1 MPCSPPSEYACLS
14 DAGDSLCESDS
25 ERESQISD
33 AESQSQ
39 RDGRQWE
46 WRFGLVLEDAVGSN
60 SEERESMKVYV
71 AGADA
76 ECLLKLDAVK

>member
-1 MPCSPPSEYACLS
+1 MPCSKPSEYACLS
-14 DAGDSLCESDS
+14 DAGDSLCES
-25 ERESQISD
+25 ESQISD

-46 WRFGLVLEDAVGSN
+46 WRFALVLEDAIGSN
-60 SEERESMKVYV
+60 SEERESMRVYV
-71 AGADA
+71 AGEDA

>member
-1 MPCSPPSEYACLS
+1 M
-14 DAGDSLCESDS
+14 
-25 ERESQISD
+25 
-33 AESQSQ
+33 
-39 RDGRQWE
+39 
-46 WRFGLVLEDAVGSN
+46 LEDAVGSN